1 MADKTSSGSRHF
13 TVLSNDGPK
22 LSLKADKLG
31 YDGNA
36 GVIVLKL
43 TDDTIVGVFPM
54 ENTRAVYD
62 VAAAKGKK

>member
-1 MADKTSSGSRHF
+1 MAEKSNSGSRQF
-13 TVLSNDGPK
+13 TVLSTDGPK

-36 GVIVLKL
+36 SVIVLKL

>member
-1 MADKTSSGSRHF
+1 MADKANSGARQYMVHS
-13 TVLSNDGPK
+13 TDGPK

-36 GVIVLKL
+36 SVIVLKL
-43 TDDTIVGVFPM
+43 ADDTIVGVFPM

-62 VAAAKGKK
+62 AAAAKGKK

>member
-1 MADKTSSGSRHF
+1 MAEKSNSGSRQF
-13 TVLSNDGPK
+13 TVLPVDGPK
-22 LSLKADKLG
+22 MSFKADKLG